1 MKKQYSIGVSL
12 LYLSVFLTGCATKP
26 AIKSAGG
33 EPLNLGDYQAVVV
46 SDFGDKATP
55 PGTDTRHQDSRDQ
68 VRSAGRNFADL
79 IASEI
84 RKTQSFREV
93 VREGTPAAPTLLVGG
108 NITRYERGDVTFRR
122 TIGLGAGSCYF
133 DASVEIKDG
142 KTGKLLGTVTVDRS
156 SFVLGGDIAASETP
170 EVFMEQ
176 AARRI
181 AKEIGKIRSGGP
193 SKI

>member
-1 MKKQYSIGVSL
+1 MKNQSSIGVL
-12 LYLSVFLTGCATKP
+12 LLFLSVFLTACATKP
-26 AIKSAGG
+26 AITSAGG
-33 EPLNLGDYQAVVV
+33 EPLNLEQYQAVVV

-55 PGTDTRHQDSRDQ
+55 PGTDARHQDSRDQ

-93 VREGTPAAPTLLVGG
+93 VREGAPAAPTLLVGG
-108 NITRYERGDVTFRR
+108 HITRYERGDVTFRR
-122 TIGLGAGSCYF
+122 MIGMGAGSCYF

-142 KTGKLLGTVTVDRS
+142 KTGKLLGTVIVDRS
-156 SFVLGGDIAASETP
+156 SFILGGDIAASETP
-170 EVFMEQ
+170 EVFMEH

-181 AKEIGKIRSGGP
+181 AKEIRKIRSGGS